1 MSAPNAAMLTVNF
14 PWPVGL
20 GQIRGPERKGDS
32 RPADSKGRG
41 HRGGVKQAPPCG
53 KKTFQVWRE
62 AAKVGAYDEMPMLP
76 DDKQVQVHLSR
87 NDRPQPFYLICG
99 KDTLLSLMSGAAKVE
114 FKGTGNRLLRTH
126 SRELCLRAGRRAAP
140 HRSAETSIMIRYKQ
154 MHAGLEGVAWYC
166 DSCDAEIFRE
176 VWDTETTMSQLKY
189 EEVSSRFLADASLRQ
204 CRQCGSD
211 PSGTRFAGLSLV
223 RGGRSDRRQYTGS

>member
-1 MSAPNAAMLTVNF
+1 M
-14 PWPVGL
+14 
-20 GQIRGPERKGDS
+20 R
-32 RPADSKGRG
+32 
-41 HRGGVKQAPPCG
+41 

-76 DDKQVQVHLSR
+76 DDKQVQVHLSK

-114 FKGTGNRLLRTH
+114 FKGTGFDYFALFPGGFVYVP
-126 SRELCLRAGRRAAP
+126 AGAP
-140 HRSAETSIMIRYKQ
+140 HRMVPAETCIMLRYKQ

-166 DSCDAEIFRE
+166 DSCDAEIYRE

-189 EEVSSRFLADASLRQ
+189 EEVSSRFSADASLRQ
-204 CRQCGSD
+204 CRQCGSTHPAPD
-211 PSGTRFAGLSLV
+211 LQGFRWSEVAG
-223 RGGRSDRRQYTGS
+223 QIAANAPGS